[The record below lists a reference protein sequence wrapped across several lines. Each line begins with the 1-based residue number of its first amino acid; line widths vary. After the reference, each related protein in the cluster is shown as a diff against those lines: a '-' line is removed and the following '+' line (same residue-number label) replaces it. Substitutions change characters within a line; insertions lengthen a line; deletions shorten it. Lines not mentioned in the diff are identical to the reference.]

1 MLMRPIFWNK
11 DVEWISIAHE
21 KSACKK
27 LLMRPSYS
35 ERKNFLF
42 PGV

>member
-21 KSACKK
+21 KSASKK
-27 LLMRPSYS
+27 LLMRLSYS
-35 ERKNFLF
+35 ETKIFLF
-42 PGV
+42 SGV